1 MRRVIGVIFAKLFLC
16 KITVEHRAKK
26 RINFHYIALD
36 GGPSTNFWVAK
47 EINIFKKHS
56 LEQLH
61 QRSCHGLD

>member
-1 MRRVIGVIFAKLFLC
+1 MRRVIGVIFAMLFLC
-16 KITVEHRAKK
+16 KMTVEARAQE
-26 RINFHYIALD
+26 RINFAYISLAA
-36 GGPSTNFWVAK
+36 GPSSVLWVAK